1 MVVMT
6 YELGGYCFDILGLFP
21 TLIDSILDIKK

>member
-1 MVVMT
+1 MVAMT

-21 TLIDSILDIKK
+21 TLIDGILDI